1 MTYRPRIKID
11 ESYQPKTYSGSKS
24 TREIFENQ
32 QKDYDELM
40 DYVLPKPEVSLKLI
54 LKKRKSK
61 RVFKNKFKR
70 EE

>member
-54 LKKRKSK
+54 LKKISRYTP
-61 RVFKNKFKR
+61 F
-70 EE
+70 